1 MVRSLVLGAVLATG
15 IATIANAGFAPNAI
29 GNSDGSFIRVAEGC
43 GPGWWRGPGGRCH
56 PWRRA
61 ALVQGDITS
70 GRKVRG
76 AGQIETIEPPT
87 SSHPSQQDP
96 IRLGFLIGR
105 PAGDVYCNP

>member
-1 MVRSLVLGAVLATG
+1 MLALLRTQLAIQMARSYGLLKVVGRDGGEGQAVGVIL
-15 IATIANAGFAPNAI
+15 
-29 GNSDGSFIRVAEGC
+29 
-43 GPGWWRGPGGRCH
+43 
-56 PWRRA
+56 WRRA

-76 AGQIETIEPPT
+76 AGQIDTIEPPT